1 MIHSNGLTPDLQHKV
16 DSAIK
21 AQQQNPDAESFIVSY
36 VDGLGWRLVSVKTG
50 KEYTQESYYKEFGFY
65 PQLPHPEVF
74 YSDEAMAE
82 RQKRKRSKP
91 KGFAI
96 TVPIKSPQ

>member
-1 MIHSNGLTPDLQHKV
+1 MNKSNSLPPDLQQTV
-16 DSAIK
+16 IA
-21 AQQQNPDAESFIVSY
+21 AQQAQRQNPNAESFIVSH
-36 VDGLGWRLVSVKTG
+36 VDGLGWRLISAKTG

-82 RQKRKRSKP
+82 RAKRKRPKP
-91 KGFAI
+91 KGFG
-96 TVPIKSPQ
+96 KQ